1 MMRALRALVLV
12 LVVAIPLVAAGQASP
27 AANEH
32 ASCKGILVSS
42 LAGEPGEVAEATHFV
57 HEIVKGLGL
66 PPGVHVSAAAGHL
79 HEEDVAACLEAL
91 GF

>member
-1 MMRALRALVLV
+1 MRRVLV
-12 LVVAIPLVAAGQASP
+12 IAVMAVVVGLSGLAGSAS

-32 ASCKGILVSS
+32 ASCKGILLSS
-42 LAGEPGEVAEATHFV
+42 LAGEPGEAAEATHFV
-57 HEIVKGLGL
+57 HAIVKGLGL

>member
-1 MMRALRALVLV
+1 MGRVLALAGMA
-12 LVVAIPLVAAGQASP
+12 VAVGLSGLAGSASAAS
-27 AANEH
+27 ER

-42 LAGEPGEVAEATHFV
+42 LAGEPGEVVEATHFV
-57 HEIVKGLGL
+57 HGIVKGLGL

>member
-1 MMRALRALVLV
+1 MRRVLV
-12 LVVAIPLVAAGQASP
+12 LAVMAVVVGLSGLAGSAS

-32 ASCKGILVSS
+32 ASCKGILLSS
-42 LAGEPGEVAEATHFV
+42 LAGEPGAAAEATHFV
-57 HEIVKGLGL
+57 HEIVKGFGL